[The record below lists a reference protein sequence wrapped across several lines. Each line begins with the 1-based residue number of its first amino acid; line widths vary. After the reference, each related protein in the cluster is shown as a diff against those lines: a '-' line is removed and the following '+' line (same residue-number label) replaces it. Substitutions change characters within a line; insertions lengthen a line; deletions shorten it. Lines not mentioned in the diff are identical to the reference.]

1 MLDILESYLA
11 RWTGRANWPSTTAT
25 LDAQLK
31 VDGGAPTFEGSD
43 VDTSDVFTYQV
54 NGKFFDSSVQEVL
67 GEKNIMGATGNTVE
81 IQYNP
86 KHPKQ
91 CYYAPARQLA
101 SRVVLLAVLLAV
113 ALAILIA
120 IRLHH

>member
-25 LDAQLK
+25 FDAQLK
-31 VDGGAPTFEGSD
+31 VGGGAPTLDGAD
-43 VDTSDVFTYQV
+43 VDTSDLFTYQV
-54 NGKFFDSSVQEVL
+54 GDKVFDSSVQEVL
-67 GEKNIMGATGNTVE
+67 AEKNIMGSIGNTVQ

-101 SRVVLLAVLLAV
+101 SRVIVVSVLIVT
-113 ALAILIA
+113 ALAIMLA
-120 IRLHH
+120 VHLHG